1 MSSRSSVDRAPT
13 RCSGGHGFDSCFSF
27 VPRSCHPTLFPGS
40 LFSAREAEK
49 RDWERRFRVM
59 LFGSA
64 NIVPGL
70 FFLRFQSRVHNSASF
85 RVLYNFSGILRTFI
99 NGNLV
104 LIHNLANHS
113 SKPINMINLCTL
125 IQAKILND
133 LHVMVAPT
141 GRSQCSGAQ
150 IQPIN

>member
-1 MSSRSSVDRAPT
+1 
-13 RCSGGHGFDSCFSF
+13 
-27 VPRSCHPTLFPGS
+27 
-40 LFSAREAEK
+40 
-49 RDWERRFRVM
+49 M

>member
-27 VPRSCHPTLFPGS
+27 VPRSCHPTSFPGS

-49 RDWERRFRVM
+49 RDWERGFVSCY
-59 LFGSA
+59 LVQQTLSL
-64 NIVPGL
+64 VY
-70 FFLRFQSRVHNSASF
+70 FFLRFQSRVHNSTSF

-104 LIHNLANHS
+104 LIHNLANHPVQWNDVKFIWS
-113 SKPINMINLCTL
+113 NSYLYCGCRWKWRVVIAVNFPI
-125 IQAKILND
+125 
-133 LHVMVAPT
+133 
-141 GRSQCSGAQ
+141 
-150 IQPIN
+150 